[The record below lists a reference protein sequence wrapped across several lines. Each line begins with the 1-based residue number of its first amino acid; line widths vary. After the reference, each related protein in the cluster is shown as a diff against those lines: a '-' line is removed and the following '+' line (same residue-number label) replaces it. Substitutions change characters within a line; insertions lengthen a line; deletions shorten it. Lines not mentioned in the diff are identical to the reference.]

1 VSNASS
7 VSLERAIAV
16 SARTHGESFKSPDR
30 IQTNMLADHERAV
43 LNRLCQRLPKWV
55 TPDRLTAV
63 GMIGA
68 AIAGLGYLA
77 SNLRPEFLFLASLG
91 LVVNWFGDSLDGSL
105 ARYRAIERP
114 RYGYFVD
121 HSTDALNNL
130 IFALGLGFSPYVS
143 MDSALFL
150 LCSYYLISI
159 QVFLSAKANLEFNLA
174 YVYVG
179 PTELRIIAIVFNFVI
194 YVTGPIY
201 FSTMGFRIPLY
212 SALVALEAIAF
223 LTVFIVAVSAT
234 AKKLK
239 RQDERLTDNAE
250 CLTDN
255 VAGFNS
261 SGQK

>member
-1 VSNASS
+1 VSNADS

-16 SARTHGESFKSPDR
+16 GARTHRESFKSPDR
-30 IQTNMLADHERAV
+30 VQTNILADHERTL

-55 TPDRLTAV
+55 TPDHLTAV

-77 SNLRPEFLFLASLG
+77 SNLRPEFLFLASSG

-105 ARYRAIERP
+105 ARYRGIERP

-121 HSTDALNNL
+121 HSTDALSNL

-150 LCSYYLISI
+150 LCGYYLISI
-159 QVFLSAKANLEFNLA
+159 QVFLSVKADLEFNLA
-174 YVYVG
+174 YMYLG

-194 YVTGPIY
+194 YFTGPVY
-201 FSTMGFRIPLY
+201 FSAVGFRISLY
-212 SALVALEAIAF
+212 SLLVALEAIAF
-223 LTVFIVAVSAT
+223 VAVFIADVCVT
-234 AKKLK
+234 AHKLK
-239 RQDERLTDNAE
+239 HQDESATDNA
-250 CLTDN
+250 
-255 VAGFNS
+255 AGFNG